1 MFNAFGYFTT
11 LLFPDIQRI
20 SATQASLRFLPM
32 VTMGFVT
39 NILTGFLVDKLPASI
54 LVLVAS
60 LLSAV
65 SPAVYATLS
74 PRSSYWVA
82 AFPAMCLSPAS
93 TGLLFN
99 VSDLVITAN
108 FRSNEQAL
116 AGGAFNTIS
125 QLGNSIGLAVT
136 AMIASSV
143 TMEAKKGNSANSQ
156 SALDGYMAAFWMC
169 FAAAI
174 VSCLV
179 SSVGL
184 RKSGKVRLK
193 RE

>member
-1 MFNAFGYFTT
+1 
-11 LLFPDIQRI
+11 
-20 SATQASLRFLPM
+20 M

-39 NILTGFLVDKLPASI
+39 NILTSFFVDKLPASI

-74 PRSSYWVA
+74 PRSSYLVA
-82 AFPAMCLSPAS
+82 TFPAMCLSPVS
-93 TGLLFN
+93 TDLLFN
-99 VSDLVITAN
+99 VSTLAITAN
-108 FRSNEQAL
+108 FRLNERAL
-116 AGGAFNTIS
+116 AGGVFNTIS

-156 SALDGYMAAFWMC
+156 SALDGYRAAF
-169 FAAAI
+169 
-174 VSCLV
+174 
-179 SSVGL
+179 
-184 RKSGKVRLK
+184 
-193 RE
+193 